1 MLTQHPYLFLLQ
13 AQEGGEALGGD
24 AAVVLADDQD
34 IVLHYPQPACQSK
47 LVLYKELMLGY

>member
-1 MLTQHPYLFLLQ
+1 MLTQHPYLLLLQ

-34 IVLHYPQPACQSK
+34 IVLHYPQPTCQSK

>member
-1 MLTQHPYLFLLQ
+1 MLTQHPYLLLLQ